1 MSRKSEKR
9 QHTTMNAPDVLDARL
24 AARVQQLLLP
34 KSPPVCDWSCIGVRN
49 VMADGLGGDFFDF
62 LPTVDGC
69 QAVMIG
75 DVTGHGISASVV
87 MSLLYGYIHA
97 VVESVCSPLAVAERV
112 NRFLKSFTARSQS
125 FDHLFSATLFFGII
139 EPKSLEMH
147 YFNAGHPA
155 PLVRREGS
163 LIPLEATASP
173 VGYFDIPES
182 AIKSYRFRKGDRWL
196 LYTDGITETADAGG
210 ALFGRERVEKLLLSH
225 EGDHLEFLNLI
236 LAAVREFDAGDSPRD
251 DCTAIAIDFHQRP
264 GNGEDHG

>member
-1 MSRKSEKR
+1 
-9 QHTTMNAPDVLDARL
+9 MNELDGLDARL
-24 AARVQQLLLP
+24 AGRVQQLLLP

-62 LPTVDGC
+62 LPTVDNC

-112 NRFLKSFTARSQS
+112 NRFLKSFTARSEVY
-125 FDHLFSATLFFGII
+125 DHLFSATLFFGIV

-155 PLVRREGS
+155 PLVHREGG
-163 LIPLEATASP
+163 LILLEATAPP
-173 VGYFDIPES
+173 VGFFEIPES
-182 AIKSYRFRKGDRWL
+182 AIQSFRFRKGDRWL
-196 LYTDGITETADAGG
+196 LYTDGITETVNEGG
-210 ALFGRERVEKLLLSH
+210 SLFGRERVEKLLLNH
-225 EGDHLEFLNLI
+225 EGDHVEFLDL
-236 LAAVREFDAGDSPRD
+236 LLGAVREFDAGDSPRD
-251 DCTAIAIDFHQRP
+251 DCTAIAIDFHR
-264 GNGEDHG
+264 GSKGEEDG

>member
-1 MSRKSEKR
+1 MDKF
-9 QHTTMNAPDVLDARL
+9 DDLDARL
-24 AARVQQLLLP
+24 AGKVQQLLLP

-97 VVESVCSPLAVAERV
+97 VVESVCSPLAAAKRV
-112 NRFLKSFTARSQS
+112 NAFLKSFAARSQCY
-125 FDHLFSATLFFGII
+125 DHHFSATFFFGIV

-155 PLVRREGS
+155 PLVRRDGR
-163 LIPLEATASP
+163 LIPMEATAPP
-173 VGYFDIPES
+173 VGYFEIPES
-182 AIKSYRFRKGDRWL
+182 SVKSFQFRKNDRWL
-196 LYTDGITETADAGG
+196 LYSDGITETEDADGM
-210 ALFGRERVEKLLLSH
+210 LFGKERLERLLLSH
-225 EGDHLEFLNLI
+225 DGDHLEFLDQL
-236 LAAVREFDAGDSPRD
+236 LGAARKFSGGASPRD
-251 DCTAIAIDFHQRP
+251 DCTAIAVDFHRGP
-264 GNGEDHG
+264 RDGEDHG